1 MIVKVGYEKVGE
13 IRGIPLNVNMKVCCH
28 WIIVG
33 GSGSG
38 KSCLVLYVLNA
49 VLTHSIALYI
59 ADFKGSGDYIGLSK
73 KTADFGNSVAL
84 IDEFYD
90 RFQEIKQNQT
100 GEHILLIIDEYA
112 GMLVWLEGID
122 KKKAADIKNKIAEIL
137 MLGRE
142 LPGGGSA
149 WVWIVCQRADA
160 AYFSHGARDNFMISI
175 CLGKVSKETKGMLF
189 PGEDFPED
197 YEPKTGCGVILEDG
211 KPLRTFEVPYF
222 EKSRLKTLLRKKS
235 GA

>member
-28 WIIVG
+28 WLIVG

-49 VLTHSIALYI
+49 ILTHSMPLYI

-90 RFQEIKQNQT
+90 RFQEIKRNQT

-112 GMLVWLEGID
+112 GMLV
-122 KKKAADIKNKIAEIL
+122 
-137 MLGRE
+137 
-142 LPGGGSA
+142 
-149 WVWIVCQRADA
+149 
-160 AYFSHGARDNFMISI
+160 
-175 CLGKVSKETKGMLF
+175 
-189 PGEDFPED
+189 
-197 YEPKTGCGVILEDG
+197 
-211 KPLRTFEVPYF
+211 
-222 EKSRLKTLLRKKS
+222 
-235 GA
+235 